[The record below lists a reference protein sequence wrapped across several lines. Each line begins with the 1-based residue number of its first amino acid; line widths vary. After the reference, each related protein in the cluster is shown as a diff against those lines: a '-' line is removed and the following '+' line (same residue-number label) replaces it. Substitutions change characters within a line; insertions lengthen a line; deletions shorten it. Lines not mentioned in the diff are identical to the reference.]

1 MKQTK
6 FAKTLAL
13 CVGVLVFSVSAS
25 YLIFAWTAPGSTP
38 PGGNV
43 AAPINTGSTAQTKAG
58 SLHSN
63 NRISA
68 SSNIYSTGGSIYT
81 SNGSIYTNNGS
92 IYTNNGGLGST
103 ANSSTGGYLSLTNSS
118 KTTLGTAQRWTIYN
132 MTGSYGD
139 SLQFW
144 AYDTAGCGGGLCTSR
159 MTITDSGNVGIG
171 TASPAAKLDVA
182 GQIKISGG
190 SPAAGKVLTSNSSGL
205 ATWETPSG
213 GITDRDC
220 GEDGWVQGIVN
231 GQVVCGSG
239 ENPAMPKGCTEAL
252 PAGNKRIF
260 VTSTTYQGIALTNNK
275 RINSLT
281 SSDIQSIDQKC
292 QSIAEAAN
300 LPGTYKALLMVKN
313 SSTTLRE
320 PFSVLKTSNSFWN
333 GEAKD
338 NGKCEWHLVAQNPAD
353 FFTSKSGQYLSVP
366 IKYNESGQAT
376 NLTVWTNFKAD
387 GSGGYT
393 YPYLLNS
400 YGFCYVSTSI
410 SNYRTNHVYGL
421 STKTDTT
428 WSNNLFDTGSASQYN
443 SSAPQACYNA
453 MRALYCVE
461 Q

>member
-190 SPAAGKVLTSNSSGL
+190 SPGAGKVLTSDSNGL
-205 ATWETPSG
+205 ATWKTPATGFTFSASSCPTG
-213 GITDRDC
+213 QWVIGMDA
-220 GEDGWVQGIVN
+220 DGK
-231 GQVVCGSG
+231 VVCSGSG
-239 ENPAMPKGCTEAL
+239 NTPPWSTVSCAATSDELLTASAR
-252 PAGNKRIF
+252 KRVF
-260 VTSTTYQGIALTNNK
+260 VTSSTYPINQTDSATKVDAICTN
-275 RINSLT
+275 
-281 SSDIQSIDQKC
+281 
-292 QSIAEAAN
+292 EARSAGLSGN
-300 LPGTYKALLMVKN
+300 YKALIYINNNN
-313 SSTTLRE
+313 SRINLQA
-320 PFSVLKTSNSFWN
+320 VLPINKRFMHCGIVS
-333 GEAKD
+333 
-338 NGKCEWHLVAQNPAD
+338 GKAEWWELANNPSAMLGR
-353 FFTSKSGQYLSVP
+353 SLPYP
-366 IKYNESGQAT
+366 IKYTATGTVAGGSGT
-376 NLTVWTNFKAD
+376 SVFTNFQPIGG
-387 GSGGYT
+387 GSYVGYSPISSGLRKIVGDST
-393 YPYLLNS
+393 RKDVRWAYILLS
-400 YGFCYVSTSI
+400 CSTTACK
-410 SNYRTNHVYGL
+410 N
-421 STKTDTT
+421 
-428 WSNNLFDTGSASQYN
+428 
-443 SSAPQACYNA
+443 AP
-453 MRALYCVE
+453 RSLYCI
-461 Q
+461 QQ